1 MTRNEGWVNVGTDH
15 DTPRFAVESLRRW
28 WQHMGQR
35 VYPSAKELL
44 VVADAGGSKSARS
57 RVWKKC
63 LQELAD
69 EVGLRISVS
78 HFPLGAG
85 KWKNRASSLQS
96 HHPQLARTTAH
107 QL

>member
-15 DTPRFAVESLRRW
+15 NTPRFAVELLRHW
-28 WQHMGQR
+28 WQDTGQR

-44 VVADAGGSKSARS
+44 VAADAGGSNSARS

-69 EVGLRISVS
+69 EVGCSFR
-78 HFPLGAG
+78 
-85 KWKNRASSLQS
+85 
-96 HHPQLARTTAH
+96 
-107 QL
+107 